1 MRILFWIIALFAL
14 AVGLTLFA
22 QLNTGYVL
30 LFLPPWRIEISL
42 NVFAMLTLA
51 TITLLYLLL
60 KLVAEFGGLPQRV
73 KQYRERQQRDASI
86 QLEREARLAF
96 FEGRYQRA
104 ERLAGEALNN
114 SENNDAF
121 AVNALLATRAAHQMR
136 DFARRDQYLEK
147 LQQRFGNQHLSA
159 AMMAAELYLD
169 ERRYSDAGNA
179 LAAARQISPKLTA
192 ALQLELRLRLRE
204 ENPDAILRLVEQLAK
219 SEAVD
224 AEQARRIRNQAY
236 LLKLKQQPLSSQQLQ
251 DWWHKLPS
259 GDKTLPQLLEAVV
272 DSHKQQGEP
281 AFARTLIEETL
292 RNEWSSTLA
301 GRYGSLGLTGEA
313 LISQL
318 QQAELWLKQHPK
330 DHLLLLTLG
339 RLCRASALWG
349 KAQTYLEASIAV
361 HPTAVAHA
369 ELAELLDSLDKN
381 DAASKHYRASLALA
395 LPQASL
401 L

>member
-1 MRILFWIIALFAL
+1 MRILLWIIALFAL

-30 LFLPPWRIEISL
+30 VFLPPWRIEVSL
-42 NVFAMLTLA
+42 NVFAMLTLVSIA
-51 TITLLYLLL
+51 LLYLLL
-60 KLVAEFGGLPQRV
+60 RVVAELGGLPHQV
-73 KQYRERQQRDASI
+73 KQYRERQKREASI

-104 ERLAGEALNN
+104 ERLAGEALNH
-114 SENNDAF
+114 SENNDAY

-147 LQQRFGNQHLSA
+147 LQQRFGNQHLPA

-169 ERRYSDAGNA
+169 ERRYADAGNA
-179 LAAARQISPKLTA
+179 LAAAKQISPKLTA

-204 ENPDAILRLVEQLAK
+204 ENPDAVLRLAEQLSK
-219 SEAVD
+219 SEALD
-224 AEQARRIRNQAY
+224 ADQARRIRNQAY
-236 LLKLKQQPLSSQQLQ
+236 LLKLKQQPLSCQQLK
-251 DWWHKLPS
+251 DWWNKLPS
-259 GDKTLPQLLEAVV
+259 ADKALPQLLEAVA
-272 DSHKQQGEP
+272 DSYKSQGEP
-281 AFARTLIEETL
+281 ALARTLLEESL

-339 RLCRASALWG
+339 RLCRASSLWG

-361 HPTAVAHA
+361 HPTAVAHS

-381 DAASKHYRASLALA
+381 DAASQHYRASLALA

-401 L
+401 I

>member
-1 MRILFWIIALFAL
+1 MRILIWIIALFAL

-30 LFLPPWRIEISL
+30 IFLPPWRVEVSL
-42 NVFAMLTLA
+42 NVFAMLTCA
-51 TITLLYLLL
+51 TIALLYLLL
-60 KLVAEFGGLPQRV
+60 RLIAELTNLPHRV
-73 KQYRERQQRDASI
+73 KQYRERQKREASI

-104 ERLAGEALNN
+104 ERLAGEALSH
-114 SENNDAF
+114 SENSDAF

-136 DFARRDQYLEK
+136 DFERRDYYLDQLK
-147 LQQRFGNQHLSA
+147 QRFGDQHLSA
-159 AMMAAELYLD
+159 AMTAAELYLD
-169 ERRYSDAGNA
+169 ERRYADSSNA
-179 LAAARQISPKLTA
+179 LAAVRQISPKLTA

-204 ENPDAILRLVEQLAK
+204 ENPDAVLRIVDQLSK
-219 SEAVD
+219 SETLD

-236 LLKLKQQPLSSQQLQ
+236 LLKLKQQPLSSQQLK

-259 GDKTLPQLLEAVV
+259 TDKTLPQLIEAVA
-272 DSHKQQGEP
+272 DSYKTQGEP
-281 AFARTLIEETL
+281 ALARSLLEETL

-301 GRYGSLGLTGEA
+301 GRYGLLGLKGEA

-318 QQAELWLKQHPK
+318 QQAELWLKQQPN

-361 HPTAVAHA
+361 HPTAVAHS

-401 L
+401 A

>member
-30 LFLPPWRIEISL
+30 VFLPPWRIEISL
-42 NVFAMLTLA
+42 NVFAMLILA
-51 TITLLYLLL
+51 TISVLYLILR
-60 KLVAEFGGLPQRV
+60 VIAELGGLPQKV
-73 KQYRERQQRDASI
+73 KQYRERQQRDASV

-114 SENNDAF
+114 SENNEAF

-147 LQQRFGNQHLSA
+147 LHQRFGDQHLSA

-169 ERRYSDAGNA
+169 ERRYAEADKA
-179 LAAARQISPKLTA
+179 LAAARNISPKLTA

-204 ENPDAILRLVEQLAK
+204 KNPDAILRLVDQLAK
-219 SEAVD
+219 SETID

-236 LLKLKQQPLSSQQLQ
+236 LLKLKQQPLSSQQLK
-251 DWWHKLPS
+251 DWWHKLPAV
-259 GDKTLPQLLEAVV
+259 DKSLPQLVEAIA
-272 DSHKQQGEP
+272 DSYQQQGEP
-281 AFARTLIEETL
+281 ALARALIEETL
-292 RNEWSSTLA
+292 QNEWSSSLA
-301 GRYGSLGLTGEA
+301 GRYGMLGLTGEA

-318 QQAELWLKQHPK
+318 QQAELWLKQHPN

-339 RLCRASALWG
+339 RLCRTSALWG

-361 HPTAVAHA
+361 HPTAVAHS

-401 L
+401 G

>member
-30 LFLPPWRIEISL
+30 VFLPPWRIEVSL
-42 NVFAMLTLA
+42 NVFAMLILA
-51 TITLLYLLL
+51 TISVLYLILR
-60 KLVAEFGGLPQRV
+60 VIAELGGLPQKV
-73 KQYRERQQRDASI
+73 KQYRERQKRDASV

-114 SENNDAF
+114 SENNEAF

-147 LQQRFGNQHLSA
+147 LHQRFGDQHLSA

-169 ERRYSDAGNA
+169 ERRYAEADKA
-179 LAAARQISPKLTA
+179 LAAARNISPKLTA

-204 ENPDAILRLVEQLAK
+204 KNPDAILRLVDQLAK
-219 SEAVD
+219 SETID

-236 LLKLKQQPLSSQQLQ
+236 LLKLKQQPLSSQQLK
-251 DWWHKLPS
+251 DWWHKLPAA
-259 GDKTLPQLLEAVV
+259 DKSLPQLVEAIA
-272 DSHKQQGEP
+272 DSYQQQGEP
-281 AFARTLIEETL
+281 ALARVLIEETL
-292 RNEWSSTLA
+292 QNEWSSSLA
-301 GRYGSLGLTGEA
+301 GRYGMLGLTGEA

-318 QQAELWLKQHPK
+318 QQAELWLKQHPN

-339 RLCRASALWG
+339 RLCRTRALWG

-361 HPTAVAHA
+361 HPTAVAHS

-395 LPQASL
+395 LPQASQG
-401 L
+401 

>member
-1 MRILFWIIALFAL
+1 MRILLWIIALFAL

-51 TITLLYLLL
+51 TIALLYLLL
-60 KLVAEFGGLPQRV
+60 RVVAELGGLPHKV

-104 ERLAGEALNN
+104 ERLASEALNN

-136 DFARRDQYLEK
+136 DFARRDQYLDK
-147 LQQRFGNQHLSA
+147 LQQRFGNQHLAA

-169 ERRYSDAGNA
+169 ERRYTDAGNA
-179 LAAARQISPKLTA
+179 LAAAKQISPKLTA

-204 ENPDAILRLVEQLAK
+204 ENPDAVLRLVEQLAK

-236 LLKLKQQPLSSQQLQ
+236 LLKLRQQPLSSHQLK
-251 DWWHKLPS
+251 DWWNKLPAH
-259 GDKTLPQLLEAVV
+259 DKALPQLIEAVT
-272 DSHKQQGEP
+272 DSYKQQGEP
-281 AFARTLIEETL
+281 AMARSLLEETL
-292 RNEWSSTLA
+292 RNEWSGTLA

-318 QQAELWLKQHPK
+318 QQAELWLKQHPE

-381 DAASKHYRASLALA
+381 DAASRHYQASLALA

-401 L
+401 I